1 MEKSPSFPGRY
12 HQNAGFSQC
21 YLAGVHQLIKCTLPK
36 INKSP
41 EKRPF
46 QKENPLP
53 SSIFHGKLLVF
64 RGVKSHKLWRFF
76 KATSPCPTTNC
87 RNFTFGSNAGC
98 KVVFRSTETASYGYL
113 VKRHR
118 IFPPYSWWQLEI
130 RRGFTSW
137 GKGSFAHSLHI
148 HPRWWTM
155 FETST
160 ASVQSPYTFW
170 GEFWPPK
177 KYHAIYTLEAHG
189 VQGFKDLNIFWNKTT
204 SSIRKPIKHGVILRT
219 NTPLRHTG
227 SFPLPLEGPS
237 WSLGQ

>member
-21 YLAGVHQLIKCTLPK
+21 YLAGVHQLIKCTLTW
-36 INKSP
+36 
-41 EKRPF
+41 
-46 QKENPLP
+46 KETISKGT
-53 SSIFHGKLLVF
+53 SSSKQHLSRDRLVF

-76 KATSPCPTTNC
+76 KATNPCPTTNC

-118 IFPPYSWWQLEI
+118 IFQPYSWWQPEI
-130 RRGFTSW
+130 RWGFTSW
-137 GKGSFAHSLHI
+137 GKGSFAHSLHV
-148 HPRWWTM
+148 HPRWWTI

-177 KYHAIYTLEAHG
+177 NILLYTLEANG

-204 SSIRKPIKHGVILRT
+204 LSIRKPVKHGVILRT